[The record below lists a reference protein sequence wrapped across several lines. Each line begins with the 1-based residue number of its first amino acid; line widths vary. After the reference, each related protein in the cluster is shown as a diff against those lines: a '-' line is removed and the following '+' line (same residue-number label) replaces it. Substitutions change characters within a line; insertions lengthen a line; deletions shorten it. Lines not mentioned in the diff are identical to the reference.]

1 MPPWDAAKEKDF
13 EEVFQFLDVLGTGAV
28 GLDDVKILL
37 QACGLNPSDDA
48 IQKMIA
54 FETGDGSCAF
64 TRATFVQAVKVAFCS
79 GHLEEDIVD
88 TWRHVIKS
96 RSGAVDAEDIAV
108 DEEMLADLFARM
120 RIKIDSD
127 LARRL
132 LKKNVLR
139 EKELVQRLCE

>member
-64 TRATFVQAVKVAFCS
+64 TRATFVQAVKVAFCFIS
-79 GHLEEDIVD
+79 SLV
-88 TWRHVIKS
+88 S
-96 RSGAVDAEDIAV
+96 
-108 DEEMLADLFARM
+108 LFLVLVFLSNTAC
-120 RIKIDSD
+120 KYGVFVSFP
-127 LARRL
+127 LCFVS
-132 LKKNVLR
+132 NVLG
-139 EKELVQRLCE
+139 